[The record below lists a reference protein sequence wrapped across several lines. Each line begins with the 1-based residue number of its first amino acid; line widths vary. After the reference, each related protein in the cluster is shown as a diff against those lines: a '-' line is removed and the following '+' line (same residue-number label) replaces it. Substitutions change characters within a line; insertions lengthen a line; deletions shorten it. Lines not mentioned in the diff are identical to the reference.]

1 MCVCIV
7 YNASY
12 DAFKQVSLSV
22 HNGSKFQ
29 IEVFTGPIYYSHTH
43 LDHCKKKKFIKT
55 KLLYTHYDRML
66 SLSTPTIL
74 KTLCYN
80 LPSFRSMLS
89 IFGFIQGLST
99 HHFKQQ
105 QKLENSI
112 MTIEMQCM
120 SRSFQI
126 CYYFYYYFFFVALY
140 TSSKPRTHSRR

>member
-1 MCVCIV
+1 
-7 YNASY
+7 
-12 DAFKQVSLSV
+12 
-22 HNGSKFQ
+22 
-29 IEVFTGPIYYSHTH
+29 
-43 LDHCKKKKFIKT
+43 
-55 KLLYTHYDRML
+55 ML

-126 CYYFYYYFFFVALY
+126 CYYFYLFFFFEALY
-140 TSSKPRTHSRR
+140 TSSKPRTHSRRWKIIQKIFFLFKKTFHRIFYWVSVIDTVLYQWPITFFFWILQWCSEFLFQ